1 MNSFQLQNSE
11 IESRKNDII
20 QTVYEKILQPLL
32 ISESNTFSEL
42 KRKIDILN
50 GTFSHVQKMFSGRLR
65 DNWEDAFIHQIEVV
79 ELLFQYSEN
88 PTFEKVLILLEH
100 DTIEDTDISISW
112 MRESHKDDNV
122 VFSVALMT
130 KKPFTEYID
139 NPEDFKIFNNI
150 KKMWILNIKWNI
162 NDSFNDRLIENNI
175 TKDEKL
181 SHELYEEL
189 WSNYKSIRN
198 KDYFKNIQSYKSF
211 LEHAL
216 RININEGFQLSLEEI
231 ETNIINALECKLIDR
246 LHWIITLWNCSLVKI
261 KRKIIET
268 EIYFEDI
275 ALNYFPKL
283 WVKIEIELEKIK
295 IVALNR
301 EKEWITWNVSK
312 ILSNPSQINLE
323 I

>member
-1 MNSFQLQNSE
+1 
-11 IESRKNDII
+11 
-20 QTVYEKILQPLL
+20 
-32 ISESNTFSEL
+32 
-42 KRKIDILN
+42 
-50 GTFSHVQKMFSGRLR
+50 
-65 DNWEDAFIHQIEVV
+65 
-79 ELLFQYSEN
+79 
-88 PTFEKVLILLEH
+88 
-100 DTIEDTDISISW
+100 
-112 MRESHKDDNV
+112 
-122 VFSVALMT
+122 MT